1 MIDLKNIF
9 ANTKLMNVV
18 LTAFCI
24 MANKLESGYL
34 ELSFYYRI
42 SKNFYQQ
49 IIIRK
54 VVAETRKS

>member
-24 MANKLESGYL
+24 MVDKLESGYL
-34 ELSFYYRI
+34 ELSFFL
-42 SKNFYQQ
+42 SDTTEATNLL
-49 IIIRK
+49 
-54 VVAETRKS
+54 